1 MGLRS
6 WQRKRELVLRRLE
19 DEDQLKVPQNLYHEG
34 LLQQMIDHVDNSEL
48 VN

>member
-1 MGLRS
+1 MGLRR

-19 DEDQLKVPQNLYHEG
+19 DEDQLKVLQNLYHEG